1 MARAARE
8 GRARPWLAFTVA
20 GITVGLFVAM
30 VVMAKIVNHHAF
42 TNGWLGIGYTAAAV
56 VVGLV
61 ISVHQ
66 PKNPIG
72 WLMMSVAASIGAF
85 LLAQQFAVVAY
96 RHHPLVAVTSVIVV
110 QLFYYAFILLAP
122 LVLLFFPEGRLPS
135 PRWRPVLRAY
145 LALAVGVGLV
155 TVAYGVELAGQGH
168 WHFTQ
173 NGNPASG
180 GPPPV
185 LGAITV
191 ICLVGCLG
199 LALSWVVRR
208 IAGYRRA
215 TSAVRQQYKWLAV
228 GAVGL
233 VVALVLSFVTTGG
246 SHSVWREV
254 DSNLSAVL
262 ALPFP
267 VTVGV
272 AIMRYRLYD
281 IDRVISRTVSYALL
295 TGMLV
300 GLYAAVVTF
309 VTRVLP
315 FSSSVGVAASTLAA
329 AAAFNPLRK
338 RLQQTVDRRF
348 NRARYDAE
356 ATVAAFSERLR
367 AVIETGAVQEDLVT
381 AVKRSLEP
389 SSVAVWLRPGAGI
402 GGRST
407 ADS

>member
-1 MARAARE
+1 
-8 GRARPWLAFTVA
+8 
-20 GITVGLFVAM
+20 
-30 VVMAKIVNHHAF
+30 
-42 TNGWLGIGYTAAAV
+42 
-56 VVGLV
+56 
-61 ISVHQ
+61 
-66 PKNPIG
+66 
-72 WLMMSVAASIGAF
+72 
-85 LLAQQFAVVAY
+85 
-96 RHHPLVAVTSVIVV
+96 VAVTSVIVV

-185 LGAITV
+185 VGAITV

-281 IDRVISRTVSYALL
+281 IERVISRTVSYALL

-315 FSSSVGVAASTLAA
+315 FSSSVGVVASTLAA

-338 RLQQTVDRRF
+338 RLQHTVDRRF
-348 NRARYDAE
+348 NRARYDAK

-367 AVIETGAVQEDLVT
+367 AVVEMGAVQEDLVT